1 MLAIED
7 RYCSLVSESEGS
19 RYLELVHRYGLKD
32 NSTLKLTI
40 LPRDR
45 RSLRRIQK
53 ESRGWGYGSHP
64 NLKILDIAFRTQG

>member
-7 RYCSLVSESEGS
+7 RCCSLVSESEGS

-32 NSTLKLTI
+32 DSTLNLTI

-53 ESRGWGYGSHP
+53 ESRGWG
-64 NLKILDIAFRTQG
+64 

>member
-7 RYCSLVSESEGS
+7 RCCSLVSKSEGS

-32 NSTLKLTI
+32 DSTLKLTI

-45 RSLRRIQK
+45 RSHRRIQK
-53 ESRGWGYGSHP
+53 
-64 NLKILDIAFRTQG
+64 

>member
-7 RYCSLVSESEGS
+7 RCCSLVSESEGS
-19 RYLELVHRYGLKD
+19 RYPELVYRYGLKD
-32 NSTLKLTI
+32 DSTLKLTI

-53 ESRGWGYGSHP
+53 ESRGWG
-64 NLKILDIAFRTQG
+64 